1 MTGNTF
7 AALNRTFA
15 KIYVITLERAKDRQ
29 AQFQKSLAGIDY
41 EVVYGVD
48 KQVLSFETLR
58 YAGDYHRERA
68 MKLNRYVIEREL
80 TLGQI
85 ACSLS
90 HRSIYE
96 RMVNNGIENA
106 LIFEDDAIP
115 IAANLHRLEATLN
128 DLPNSWELVYL
139 GYTTHEKPISKSR
152 EWLYNSLYSVWHG
165 HKYRW
170 RAKDVPYLFPREYSQ
185 NLYLAGYH
193 DCTHAYALNLNAA
206 KKLFDLQRPVV
217 YCADSALTHL
227 ITRHRLNAFAAR
239 AKFFDQADFALGHD
253 GSTSYVVGKEG

>member
-1 MTGNTF
+1 MPGTAF
-7 AALNRTFA
+7 APLNSYFA

-29 AQFQKSLAGIDY
+29 AEFQKSLAGIDY

-48 KQVLSFETLR
+48 KLSMSMDSLR
-58 YAGDYHRERA
+58 ESGEYHRERA

-96 RMVNNGIENA
+96 RMVKEGVPNA
-106 LIFEDDAIP
+106 LIFEDDATP
-115 IAANLHRLEATLN
+115 ISANLHRLEATLN
-128 DLPNSWELVYL
+128 DLPKHWELLYL
-139 GYTTHEKPISKSR
+139 GYTTHETPISKPR
-152 EWLYNSLYSVWHG
+152 ELLYKALYAVWHG

-170 RAKDVPYLFPREYSQ
+170 RKKDVDFLFPRPFS
-185 NLYLAGYH
+185 NHLYKAGYH
-193 DCTHAYALNLNAA
+193 DCTHAYALSLGAA
-206 KKLFDLQRPVV
+206 QKLLKAQTPIS

-227 ITRHRLNAFAAR
+227 VTRHRLNAFISR
-239 AKFFDQADFALGHD
+239 HKFFDQADFTLGHD
-253 GSTSYVVGKEG
+253 GTTSYVVG